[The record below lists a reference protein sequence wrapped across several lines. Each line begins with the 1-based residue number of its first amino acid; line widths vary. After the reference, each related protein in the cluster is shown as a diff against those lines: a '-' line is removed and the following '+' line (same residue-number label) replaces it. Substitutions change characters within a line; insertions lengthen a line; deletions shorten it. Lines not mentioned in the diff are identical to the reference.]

1 MFVTAAKGS
10 PFYEKYKSDHSKQN
24 TLNSSAFQGYIE
36 NADENDIKN
45 QKAEEASENISG
57 AGSGMTVLRE
67 EEENQEVRRKSIF
80 DRLEDEAAG
89 NTAPYMELADE
100 NGVIEY
106 NGAAFVCD
114 KESNAITLGDCSAGA
129 DVLTISL
136 PDSGGVLKVNRSN
149 IGQLM
154 DAITMF
160 SPRDR
165 WAIIRAVSTDSYCER
180 VKKQVEEESDS
191 EFTNVET
198 SGYSVTQDPKS
209 GNIRIGDKKAQNA
222 VSFRS
227 VEDIVIQKD
236 AATGT
241 KMLIND
247 LGNGFYCAVQV
258 TDELEAVLKKALGTE
273 ELPETGMRRF
283 QIHTDPKTGIQYM
296 TANGYESRGGSL
308 IMDDEDRKKLMELA
322 NTYLADYP
330 GLISNLDEAIA
341 YAAFEVTGIAKRTK
355 NGFMMLGPNSL
366 SFHEMNNN
374 SWSIL
379 FDEAD
384 YEEIK
389 KHWDEV
395 WEKGGMG
402 NIMEQQDFWTEKI
415 NGRGR
420 EASEE
425 EVTNQRIVVKAD
437 GSRVLMMTIQ
447 VGDIQTSMSIELT
460 PKTSSLKK
468 ESSADFE
475 FDFQKEQAAEKYER
489 HLA

>member
-1 MFVTAAKGS
+1 MFVTAVRGTNLND
-10 PFYEKYKSDHSKQN
+10 YDKYKADHVKQDTENKVN
-24 TLNSSAFQGYIE
+24 TSTFLEYVES
-36 NADENDIKN
+36 
-45 QKAEEASENISG
+45 AEEQKKDGDQTLRRNI
-57 AGSGMTVLRE
+57 L
-67 EEENQEVRRKSIF
+67 
-80 DRLEDEAAG
+80 DRLEAEAAG
-89 NTAPYMELADE
+89 NTAPYIELADE

-106 NGAAFVCD
+106 NGAVFVCD
-114 KESNAITLGDCSAGA
+114 IDSNAITLGDCSPGA
-129 DVLTISL
+129 NVLTISL
-136 PDSGGVLKVNRSN
+136 PDSGGVLKVNRDN

-154 DAITMF
+154 NAISMF

-180 VKKQVEEESDS
+180 VKAQIEEESDS
-191 EFTNVET
+191 EFSDVNT
-198 SGYSVTQDPKS
+198 SGYSIAQDSKS
-209 GNIRIGDKKAQNA
+209 GYIRIQDKKAGNA
-222 VSFRS
+222 VSFHS

-247 LGNGFYCAVQV
+247 FGSGFYCAIQV
-258 TDELEAVLKKALGTE
+258 TDELEAALKKALGTE
-273 ELPETGMRRF
+273 ELQETGMRGF
-283 QIHTDPKTGIQYM
+283 QIHTDKKTGIQYM

-308 IMDDEDRKKLMELA
+308 IMDDEDRKKLMDLA
-322 NTYLADYP
+322 NTYLTDYP
-330 GLISNLDEAIA
+330 GLISNLDEAIT
-341 YAAFEVTGIAKRTK
+341 YAAFEVTGIAKRTG

-366 SFHEMNNN
+366 SFHGKNEN

-395 WEKGGMG
+395 WEQSWKG

-415 NGRGR
+415 NGKGS
-420 EASEE
+420 AVSEE
-425 EVTNQRIVVKAD
+425 EVSSQKIVVKAD

-447 VGDIQTSMSIELT
+447 IGSIQTSMSIELT
-460 PKTSSLKK
+460 KKSSSSKEETTS
-468 ESSADFE
+468 DFE
-475 FDFQKEQAAEKYER
+475 FDFKKEQAAEKYEK